1 MDFGY
6 FTLSDNY
13 YPHHPRKAS
22 DFVLEIRDQAILA
35 DRLGFHSAWIG
46 EHHFDRLGVN
56 SRPDLLLASIIPETR
71 HLRLAP
77 AVTVLPLHHPLH
89 VAECWATLDLL
100 SGGRVDFATGRGYDR
115 EEYEP
120 FGVSFMESQER
131 FAEGIDVVL
140 KAWTEPGV
148 WSHKGKYYDIP
159 AMEITPKPLQQPM
172 PFYIACFSGTS
183 MAMAAAR
190 GLNIIFAPF
199 AAAMMYGGLGPA
211 VEQYREACTKAGKP
225 PGHAKCS
232 YFIYLADTP
241 AEDTRGRQFLLDY
254 FRHCV
259 LRAFPDDPTRMPPS
273 MHYFMKINEI
283 LRGMTQETL
292 SDKSILIGPADAIIE
307 TLKRIEQD
315 GIEEVILYFNVGQK
329 PHALVKEQMH
339 RFMEEVAPAFEGS
352 HTRTV
357 QKA

>member
-1 MDFGY
+1 
-6 FTLSDNY
+6 
-13 YPHHPRKAS
+13 
-22 DFVLEIRDQAILA
+22 
-35 DRLGFHSAWIG
+35 
-46 EHHFDRLGVN
+46 
-56 SRPDLLLASIIPETR
+56 
-71 HLRLAP
+71 
-77 AVTVLPLHHPLH
+77 
-89 VAECWATLDLL
+89 
-100 SGGRVDFATGRGYDR
+100 
-115 EEYEP
+115 
-120 FGVSFMESQER
+120 
-131 FAEGIDVVL
+131 
-140 KAWTEPGV
+140 
-148 WSHKGKYYDIP
+148 
-159 AMEITPKPLQQPM
+159 
-172 PFYIACFSGTS
+172 
-183 MAMAAAR
+183 MALAAAR

-211 VEQYREACTKAGKP
+211 VAQYREACASAGKP

-232 YFIYLADTP
+232 YFIYIADTP

-307 TLKRIEQD
+307 TLKQVEHD
-315 GIEEVILYFNVGQK
+315 GIEEVILYFNVGRK

-339 RFMEEVAPAFEGS
+339 RFMAEVAPAFEGA
-352 HTRTV
+352 HTRTG

>member
-1 MDFGY
+1 
-6 FTLSDNY
+6 
-13 YPHHPRKAS
+13 
-22 DFVLEIRDQAILA
+22 
-35 DRLGFHSAWIG
+35 
-46 EHHFDRLGVN
+46 
-56 SRPDLLLASIIPETR
+56 
-71 HLRLAP
+71 
-77 AVTVLPLHHPLH
+77 
-89 VAECWATLDLL
+89 
-100 SGGRVDFATGRGYDR
+100 
-115 EEYEP
+115 
-120 FGVSFMESQER
+120 
-131 FAEGIDVVL
+131 
-140 KAWTEPGV
+140 
-148 WSHKGKYYDIP
+148 
-159 AMEITPKPLQQPM
+159 
-172 PFYIACFSGTS
+172 

-315 GIEEVILYFNVGQK
+315 GIEEVILYFNVGRK

>member
-1 MDFGY
+1 
-6 FTLSDNY
+6 
-13 YPHHPRKAS
+13 
-22 DFVLEIRDQAILA
+22 
-35 DRLGFHSAWIG
+35 
-46 EHHFDRLGVN
+46 
-56 SRPDLLLASIIPETR
+56 
-71 HLRLAP
+71 
-77 AVTVLPLHHPLH
+77 

-131 FAEGIDVVL
+131 FAEGIDIVL

-148 WSHKGKYYDIP
+148 WSHTGKYYDIQ
-159 AMEITPKPLQQPM
+159 AMEITPKPLQQPI

-183 MAMAAAR
+183 MALAAER

-211 VEQYREACTKAGKP
+211 VAQYRESCVKAGKP

-232 YFIYLADTP
+232 YFIYIADTP
-241 AEDTRGRQFLLDY
+241 AEDTRGRKFLLDY

-307 TLKRIEQD
+307 TLKRVEQD
-315 GIEEVILYFNVGQK
+315 GIEEVILYFNVGRK

-352 HTRTV
+352 PTRTV
-357 QKA
+357 QQA